1 MPPGGGGSDPAPAG
15 ASYHAG
21 PHQVGFANL
30 FHGGGFFADGN
41 GEGGYP
47 DGTAAM
53 AFDEGGEDGTVE
65 PVEAHG
71 VHVEHDEGGADGL
84 EVDVAGAVNV
94 GVVADAAKQ
103 PVGEREA
110 ISTAASGSMP
120 TPMILAARLTTWVRS
135 GVS

>member
-47 DGTAAM
+47 DRAAAM

-65 PVEAHG
+65 PVEGRQWATATKRLVAVRAH
-71 VHVEHDEGGADGL
+71 
-84 EVDVAGAVNV
+84 
-94 GVVADAAKQ
+94 
-103 PVGEREA
+103 R
-110 ISTAASGSMP
+110 T
-120 TPMILAARLTTWVRS
+120 RS
-135 GVS
+135 ETDRSAMTCQSAMS